1 MLRFT
6 VMCLGAFLIGL
17 SKAGFGGGTGMIV
30 APLLALVMPPKLG
43 LGLMLPLLL
52 ATDMMA
58 LAYYRGQWDRRS
70 VAVLLPP
77 SVLGI
82 ALGGYLLRL
91 IPSDMLARLIGL
103 LALGFSSMQLW
114 QARRPLPAEKVR
126 LRRWLGT
133 ALGFVA
139 GVTSTVAHLGGLLT
153 TVYLLPQQLGPAGF
167 VATST
172 VIFLC
177 MNAAKLPAYS
187 GQGLLP
193 PAIWQ
198 QAASLLPALAAGAVL
213 GFALNG
219 RVTPRRFNGVVIGIV
234 LLTGLFLLIR
244 PSPRV
249 PAGGDRHPQPLPF
262 RPL

>member
-1 MLRFT
+1 
-6 VMCLGAFLIGL
+6 
-17 SKAGFGGGTGMIV
+17 
-30 APLLALVMPPKLG
+30 
-43 LGLMLPLLL
+43 MLPLLL
-52 ATDMMA
+52 ACDVMA
-58 LAYYRGQWDRRS
+58 LVHYRGQWDRRS
-70 VAVLLPP
+70 VVVLLPP
-77 SVLGI
+77 AVFGI

-114 QARRPLPAEKVR
+114 QARRRLPMEKVR
-126 LRRWLGT
+126 LRPWLGGT
-133 ALGFVA
+133 LGFVA

-153 TVYLLPQQLGPAGF
+153 TMYLLPQQLGPAGF

-177 MNAAKLPAYS
+177 MNAVKLPAYA

-193 PAIWQ
+193 PEIWQ

-219 RVTPRRFNGVVIGIV
+219 RVTPRRFNSVVIGIV
-234 LLTGLFLLIR
+234 LVTGLYLLIR
-244 PSPRV
+244 SSPHV
-249 PAGGDRHPQPLPF
+249 PVK
-262 RPL
+262 